1 MSKASALYVL
11 HEAASGYALFDVV
24 ELDEVA
30 SLTPELQAAIA
41 DADAFKR
48 ICKLKAFIA
57 FNSAEQA
64 LENINAIAEH
74 SVPDRLKSFLETNLP
89 PVSSKKKKKG
99 PAFSL
104 GVVEPDLGKAIAEAT
119 GAHCRSDD
127 VVRELLRGATQHLTK
142 FVPELQNNLLEQ
154 AQLGLGHAFSRC
166 KVKFNPAR
174 ADNMIIQAIGL
185 LDTLDKDVNTFSMR
199 VKEWYS
205 WHFPE
210 LKDLVRENY
219 AFARAACVVGDRAS
233 FLEAVDNGDSAK
245 DDLAS
250 AVRDPSDASDDGVQ
264 LADSIVK
271 AARQSMGM
279 DCSAGDMA
287 NVMAFT
293 KRMVALATYR
303 ADLSK
308 YLGEKMQAVA
318 PNLSTLVG
326 DSVGARLIAKA
337 GSLAS
342 LAKCPASTVQILG
355 AEKALFRALKKKGN
369 TPKYG
374 LIYHSTFI
382 GRAAK
387 KNKGRVSRYLAN
399 KCAMASRIDA
409 FADELTDKYGVSM
422 REQVEERLKFFDS
435 GETPRR
441 NVDVMQE
448 VAALLRAERG
458 EDVEMADAPSSSKKE
473 KKKKKRKEATRGRR
487 RVDQSQEEEE
497 EEVRGVVGP

>member
-30 SLTPELQAAIA
+30 SLTPELQASIA

-48 ICKLKAFIA
+48 ICKLKAFVA
-57 FNSAEQA
+57 FASAEQA
-64 LENINAIAEH
+64 LENINTIAEH
-74 SVPDRLKSFLETNLP
+74 GVPDRLKTFLEAHLP
-89 PVSSKKKKKG
+89 AVSSKKKKKG
-99 PAFSL
+99 PQFML

-119 GAHCRSDD
+119 GAPCRSDD
-127 VVRELLRGATQHLTK
+127 VVRELLRGATQHLVK
-142 FVPELQNNLLEQ
+142 FVPELGNHMIEQ

-199 VKEWYS
+199 VREWYS

-210 LKDLVRENY
+210 LRDLVRENY

-233 FLEAVDNGDSAK
+233 FLAAVDSN
-245 DDLAS
+245 DDTKARLA
-250 AVRDPSDASDDGVQ
+250 AAARDPSDANDDGLL
-264 LADSIVK
+264 LAESVVK

-293 KRMVALATYR
+293 QRMVALATYR
-303 ADLSK
+303 CDLAK

-318 PNLSTLVG
+318 PNLSTLIG

-387 KNKGRVSRYLAN
+387 KNKGRISRYLAN

-409 FADELTDKYGVSM
+409 FADELTDKYGLSM
-422 REQVEERLKFFDS
+422 RAQVEERLKFFDD
-435 GETPRR
+435 GATPRR
-441 NVDVMQE
+441 NVDVMEE
-448 VAALLRAERG
+448 VAAALKAERG
-458 EDVEMADAPSSSKKE
+458 EDVDMADAPASPSKKDKKAKKKRKSDSAGGVE
-473 KKKKKRKEATRGRR
+473 LVKKKKKKKSSA
-487 RVDQSQEEEE
+487 
-497 EEVRGVVGP
+497 